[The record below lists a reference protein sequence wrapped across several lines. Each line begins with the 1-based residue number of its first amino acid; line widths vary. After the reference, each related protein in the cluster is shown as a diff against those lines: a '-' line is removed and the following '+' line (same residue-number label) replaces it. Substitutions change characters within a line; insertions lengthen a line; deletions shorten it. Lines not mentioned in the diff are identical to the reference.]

1 MELLLVMVIIGIIA
15 AASAP
20 FFSRFILQNAVSN
33 TTEHVVSTL
42 RKAQEYTIAGKNDS
56 AWQVVLSG
64 NNLSLVRQ
72 SDSVAFDTYAINSN
86 VSVSGLTTVAY
97 TRPLGQISSPVSIT
111 VSGGNN
117 SKSITVN
124 TEGVVSF

>member
-1 MELLLVMVIIGIIA
+1 MELLLVMVIIGIVA
-15 AASAP
+15 AASTP
-20 FFSRFILQNAVSN
+20 FFSRFILQNAVSS
-33 TTEHVVSTL
+33 TTEHIVSTL
-42 RKAQEYTIAGKNDS
+42 RKAQEYTIAGKNDN
-56 AWQVVLSG
+56 AWQVVMSG

-72 SDSVAFDTYAINSN
+72 SDSVAFDTYSINSN
-86 VSVSGLTTVAY
+86 VSVSGLTTVVY

-124 TEGVVSF
+124 TEGVVSY